1 MFNQNRVLGRPPH
14 LKKNEWKIGVEE
26 KFLTFAGVL
35 VLCRWIWRREG
46 VGRAALTGEN
56 DDMHRQRAAII
67 KKTFKK
73 RQSIFLLRWEMLI
86 LQTVRTRKNLWIY
99 LL

>member
-1 MFNQNRVLGRPPH
+1 MR
-14 LKKNEWKIGVEE
+14 K
-26 KFLTFAGVL
+26 
-35 VLCRWIWRREG
+35 G

>member
-1 MFNQNRVLGRPPH
+1 MLCQISKRSKFLYS
-14 LKKNEWKIGVEE
+14 LSKSTGVEE
-26 KFLTFAGVL
+26 KFLTFAGLL
-35 VLCRWIWRREG
+35 VFCRWIWRRKG

>member
-1 MFNQNRVLGRPPH
+1 MLV
-14 LKKNEWKIGVEE
+14 
-26 KFLTFAGVL
+26 FLSVDLEAKV
-35 VLCRWIWRREG
+35 
-46 VGRAALTGEN
+46 VGWAALTGEN

>member
-1 MFNQNRVLGRPPH
+1 MGL
-14 LKKNEWKIGVEE
+14 
-26 KFLTFAGVL
+26 L
-35 VLCRWIWRREG
+35 VFFVGGFEG
-46 VGRAALTGEN
+46 GKVSRAALTGEN